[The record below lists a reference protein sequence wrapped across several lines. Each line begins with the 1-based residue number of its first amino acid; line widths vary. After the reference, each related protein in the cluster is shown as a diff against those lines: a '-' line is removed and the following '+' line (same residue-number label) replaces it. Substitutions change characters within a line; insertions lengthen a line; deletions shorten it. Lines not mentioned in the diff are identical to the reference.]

1 MHHKLLVTGLSTLF
15 ALLLIFQP
23 SKLVA
28 VPATPHPV
36 VRTLPD
42 GSQITV
48 LLRGDEYFKYELT
61 TDGYLIRET
70 DQGFYE
76 YARMLPEGG
85 FMPTGIRAN
94 NPERRTGDERRLITT
109 LQPYPDMTLLNV
121 QRRIAKSA
129 EQKDETAASK
139 VFPRTGSP
147 KSIVILVNF
156 SDVAYVTPNAKNAFT
171 NLLNEPG
178 YSANGGTGSARDYFK
193 TASFGVS
200 SPEFVVVGPYTL
212 PNTRSFYGENNTDGD
227 DKNPRQMVVDACKA
241 ANADGVN
248 FSVYDTDLD
257 GVVDNVFIYYAGH
270 NEAEGGPKETVW
282 PHRWGLSTPLSLN
295 NVLISGYACTSEL
308 RGSSGSNMCGIG
320 TFAHEFGHVYGLPDY
335 YATNGA
341 SHHTLSNWNIMD
353 GGAYLNSGRTPPTYS
368 VYDRFQIGWITPTLL
383 KSPLDVT
390 LTELQSTNK
399 GYIITQSGN
408 HNMSGSSPSPT
419 EFFTLE
425 NRQKTGWDTYLPN
438 SGMLITRINYNSTTW
453 RNNGPNND
461 ALLMGVDIIE
471 ADGIASNSSLAG
483 DVFPGTRD
491 IRSYSPVSRS
501 GVSYEQP
508 ITEIQMVN
516 GLISFRFMGGGNRPK
531 ILTDAEKTTPFK
543 TIHGTPSAISTFGLS
558 GTKMKGNV
566 TIDFT
571 EKKHF
576 EVKLANDPGTVWS
589 KSLIVPIAGSILDS
603 VQIQI
608 RYNPAEPSH
617 KEIHYDYLNINSEDA
632 DLIQIVVSGQ
642 SARPVYV
649 VPPVASAPASAG
661 LTGYDA
667 RWNSVF
673 DASGYYLTAWN
684 TTAGTTELK
693 EGFDEGLK
701 APQGW
706 TINAES
712 VVTLATFAGDSVPAI
727 QLKETDDFIQ
737 TDFFVI
743 PATRLSFFVRSI
755 GEMNGTVRVEGL
767 TTDKTII
774 LDEFNVNSSLNS
786 VKNYNFP
793 ESDGIQQFKIVFIKG
808 NASVSIDDVT
818 IGFSKALEF
827 NTYNQ
832 WVVGNTAFVDLLVP
846 GRDYFYAVRASDKT
860 LNSDK
865 SIKYENITVY
875 SNYVNVQVNETI
887 WKQNS
892 KSTKLSLY
900 TEPGGFAVLKIDALS
915 DALSPLLYIYQ
926 TDGRLLSIMPVTN
939 DQIPLDFLKRG
950 KAYVLKYGDS
960 AIRVVL

>member
-1 MHHKLLVTGLSTLF
+1 MYSKLIISGISTLF

-23 SKLVA
+23 ATILA

-42 GSQITV
+42 GTQITV

-61 TDGYLIRET
+61 PDGYLIRENA
-70 DQGFYE
+70 QGYYE

-85 FMPTGIRAN
+85 MISTGIRAN
-94 NPERRTGDERRLITT
+94 NQQKRTGDERRLLTT
-109 LQPYPDMTLLNV
+109 MQPFPDMTEVNI

-129 EQKDETAASK
+129 QQQDATPATK

-156 SDVAYVTPNAKNAFT
+156 KDVAYVTPNAKNAFT

-200 SPEFVVVGPYTL
+200 SPDFVVVGPYTL
-212 PNTRSFYGENNTDGD
+212 PENRSFYGENNSDDD

-241 ANADGVN
+241 ANADGVD

-257 GVVDNVFIYYAGH
+257 GIVDNVFIYYAGH
-270 NEAEGGPKETVW
+270 NEAEGGPKESVW
-282 PHRWGLSTPLSLN
+282 PHRWGLSTPLNLN

-390 LTELQSTNK
+390 LTELQATNK

-408 HNMSGSSPSPT
+408 HNLNGSNPSPT

-425 NRQKTGWDTYLPN
+425 NRQRTGWDTYLPN
-438 SGMLITRINYNSTTW
+438 SGLLITRINYNSTTW

-461 ALLMGVDIIE
+461 VNLMGVDIIE
-471 ADGIASNSSLAG
+471 ADGIASSSSLAG

-501 GVSYEQP
+501 GVTYNQP
-508 ITEIQMVN
+508 ITEIN
-516 GLISFRFMGGGNRPK
+516 LTGGIISFRFMGGGNRPK
-531 ILTDAEKTTPFK
+531 ILTDAEKITAFK
-543 TIHGTPSAISTFGLS
+543 TIHGTPSTISTFGLS
-558 GTKMKGNV
+558 GTIMKGNI

-571 EKKHF
+571 DKKHF
-576 EVKLANDPGTVWS
+576 ELKLSTDPGTVWS
-589 KSLIVPIAGSILDS
+589 RSLVIPVTGNKLDS
-603 VQIQI
+603 VVIQI
-608 RYNPAEPSH
+608 RYNPVEPSH

-632 DLIQIVVSGQ
+632 DLIQVVVSGQ

-649 VPPVASAPASAG
+649 VPPVATVPASAG
-661 LTGYDA
+661 LSGFSA
-667 RWNSVF
+667 KWNAIF
-673 DASGYYLTAWN
+673 DATGYYLTAWN
-684 TTAGTTELK
+684 TTTGSSEIK
-693 EGFDEGLK
+693 EGFNNGLK
-701 APQGW
+701 VPVGW
-706 TINAES
+706 TINAQS
-712 VVTLATFAGDSVPAI
+712 VVTLPTFAGDSVPAI
-727 QLKETDDFIQ
+727 QLKETDDYIQ
-737 TDFFVI
+737 TDFYVI
-743 PATRLSFFVRSI
+743 PATSLSFFIRSI
-755 GEMNGTVRVEGL
+755 GEMNGTVRVEGISTIN
-767 TTDKTII
+767 TTI
-774 LDEFNVNSSLNS
+774 LDEFNVSSNLNTT
-786 VKNYNFP
+786 KNYNFP
-793 ESDGIQQFKIVFIKG
+793 ESAGLQQFRIVFIKG
-808 NASVSIDDVT
+808 NASISIDDLS
-818 IGFSKALEF
+818 IGFPKALEF

-832 WVVGNTAFVDLLVP
+832 WVTGTSAFVDLLVP
-846 GRDYFYAVRASDKT
+846 GRDYYYAVRASDKT
-860 LNSDK
+860 LNTDK
-865 SIKYENITVY
+865 TIKYENVTVY

-900 TEPGGFAVLKIDALS
+900 SEPGGFAVLKIADLMDAP
-915 DALSPLLYIYQ
+915 SPLLYIYE
-926 TDGRLLSIMPVTN
+926 TNGRLLSIMPVSS
-939 DQIPLDFLKRG
+939 DQIPLDFLDRG
-950 KAYVLKYGDS
+950 RAYVLKYGDS
-960 AIRVVL
+960 AIRIVL

>member
-1 MHHKLLVTGLSTLF
+1 MHHKLRDTGLSTLT

-23 SKLVA
+23 LNLVA

-36 VRTLPD
+36 VRTMPD

-48 LLRGDEYFKYELT
+48 LLRGDEFFKYELT

-70 DQGFYE
+70 AQGFYE
-76 YARMLPEGG
+76 YARTLPDGG
-85 FMPTGIRAN
+85 FMPTGIKVSR
-94 NPERRTGDERRLITT
+94 PERRTSEERRLLTT
-109 LQPYPDMTLLNV
+109 LQPFPDMRQLNI

-129 EQKDETAASK
+129 EQQDEFAATK
-139 VFPRTGSP
+139 AFPRTGSP

-156 SDVAYVTPNAKNAFT
+156 SDVAYVTPNAKMAFT
-171 NLLNEPG
+171 NLLNETG

-212 PNTRSFYGENNTDGD
+212 PNSRSFYGENNTDDD
-227 DKNPRQMVVDACKA
+227 DKNPRQMVVDACRA
-241 ANADGVN
+241 AQADGVN

-270 NEAEGGPKETVW
+270 NEAEGGPKESVW
-282 PHRWGLSTPLSLN
+282 PHRWSLSTPLSLN
-295 NVLISGYACTSEL
+295 NVLISGYACSSEL
-308 RGSSGSNMCGIG
+308 RGSSGSNMCGVG
-320 TFAHEFGHVYGLPDY
+320 TFVHEFGHVYGLPDY
-335 YATNGA
+335 YPTNGN

-368 VYDRFQIGWITPTLL
+368 VYDRFQIGWITPTIL

-390 LTELQSTNK
+390 LTDLQSTNK

-408 HNMSGSSPSPT
+408 HNMNGSSPNPT

-461 ALLMGVDIIE
+461 AALMGVDIIE
-471 ADGIASNSSLAG
+471 ADGTPSNSNLAG

-501 GVSYEQP
+501 GVSYNRPVTDINHQGG
-508 ITEIQMVN
+508 I
-516 GLISFRFMGGGNRPK
+516 ISFKFMGGGNKPK
-531 ILTDAEKTTPFK
+531 ILTDAQKITPFK
-543 TIHGTPSAISTFGLS
+543 TLHGTASSISIFGLS
-558 GTKMKGNV
+558 GTIMKGNV

-571 EKKHF
+571 EKRHF
-576 EVKLANDPGTVWS
+576 EVKLASDPGTVWS
-589 KSLIVPIAGSILDS
+589 RSLIIPITGNKLDS
-603 VQIQI
+603 VVIQI

-617 KEIHYDYLNINSEDA
+617 KEIHYDYLNIRSEDA
-632 DLIQIVVSGQ
+632 DLIQHVVSGQ

-649 VPPVASAPASAG
+649 VAPVATVPESAG
-661 LTGYDA
+661 LRGYTA
-667 RWNSVF
+667 QWNEIY

-684 TTAGTTELK
+684 TTSGTTELT
-693 EGFDEGLK
+693 EGFNNGLK
-701 APQGW
+701 VPQGW
-706 TINAES
+706 TINAQS
-712 VVTLATFAGDSVPAI
+712 VVTLANFAGDSVPAI

-737 TDFFVI
+737 TDYFVI
-743 PATRLSFFVRSI
+743 PATSFSFFVRSI

-767 TTDKTII
+767 TIDKTII
-774 LDEFNVNSSLNS
+774 LDEFNVNSTLNTT
-786 VKNYNFP
+786 KRYNFH
-793 ESDGIQQFKIVFIKG
+793 ESAGIQQFKIVFNKG
-808 NASVSIDDVT
+808 NASVSIDDVSV
-818 IGFSKALEF
+818 GFPKFLEF

-832 WVVGNTAFVDLLVP
+832 WVAGNTAFVDLLVP

-865 SIKYENITVY
+865 SIKYENVTAY

-892 KSTKLSLY
+892 KNTKLSVY
-900 TEPGGFAVLKIDALS
+900 KEPGGFAVLKIDALS
-915 DALSPLLYIYQ
+915 DVPSPLLYIYQ
-926 TDGRLLSIMPVTN
+926 TDGRLLHIMPVTS